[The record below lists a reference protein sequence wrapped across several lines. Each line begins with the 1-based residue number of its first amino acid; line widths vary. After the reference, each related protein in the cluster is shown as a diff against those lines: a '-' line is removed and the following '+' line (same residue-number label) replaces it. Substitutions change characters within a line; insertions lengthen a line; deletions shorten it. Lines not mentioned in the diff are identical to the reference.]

1 MMGRDWAKVWVE
13 QGRFQA
19 YFPRLSFAK
28 DGLKLG
34 AGTVIAAIERDCS
47 GVACLKIDGAE
58 ERILAL
64 LSVAYDRPVA
74 PWVLTNLRNASR
86 ALAKEELCQAA
97 IHVAFS
103 GLPSLEDEDA
113 PRRLFLA
120 DHLLADGLD
129 EGEMLKALDLLP
141 QAVAVKQ
148 WREWAK
154 YGGRSS
160 AVAEA
165 GGMFRKEG
173 GWSAEEH
180 PRGGNP
186 QNRGQFSTSE
196 GRGEVDAE
204 NAEKPQDP
212 GKTKIALITV
222 YDDGIGMHSAL
233 YVEQGGRARL
243 YDPAGG
249 YMADQR
255 GSNGVVYDGD
265 ARLSRYIAYHQG
277 HGSRVEIDEAY
288 VNSEDVQKL
297 TNELD
302 EGVQPMGGLCA
313 FSISGYLPLLREFS
327 QMSWHVSPARLQS
340 EFRDMKGQGK

>member
-1 MMGRDWAKVWVE
+1 M
-13 QGRFQA
+13 
-19 YFPRLSFAK
+19 
-28 DGLKLG
+28 
-34 AGTVIAAIERDCS
+34 
-47 GVACLKIDGAE
+47 ACLKIDGAE

-173 GWSAEEH
+173 AGVLKSIPVVVIHRIE
-180 PRGGNP
+180 GN
-186 QNRGQFSTSE
+186 S
-196 GRGEVDAE
+196 
-204 NAEKPQDP
+204 
-212 GKTKIALITV
+212 
-222 YDDGIGMHSAL
+222 
-233 YVEQGGRARL
+233 ARL
-243 YDPAGG
+243 
-249 YMADQR
+249 
-255 GSNGVVYDGD
+255 
-265 ARLSRYIAYHQG
+265 
-277 HGSRVEIDEAY
+277 
-288 VNSEDVQKL
+288 K
-297 TNELD
+297 
-302 EGVQPMGGLCA
+302 EGVKSMRRMQKNHKILA
-313 FSISGYLPLLREFS
+313 KQKSL
-327 QMSWHVSPARLQS
+327 
-340 EFRDMKGQGK
+340 